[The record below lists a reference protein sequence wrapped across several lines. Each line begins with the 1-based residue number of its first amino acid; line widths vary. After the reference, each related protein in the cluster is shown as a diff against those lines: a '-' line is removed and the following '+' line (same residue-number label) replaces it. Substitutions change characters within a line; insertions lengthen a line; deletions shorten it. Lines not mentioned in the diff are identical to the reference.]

1 MFALDELGVLG
12 LGEVGDDEF
21 APEFCAAGFC
31 WPSEA
36 NNEASGSDCP
46 CAPFVEAL
54 CGHIDWKSANGL
66 LLFDPVTDNDM
77 LRSSQ
82 RQMEAAASFPA
93 LRCKT
98 GAER

>member
-1 MFALDELGVLG
+1 VFALDEPGVLA

-21 APEFCAAGFC
+21 APGLCAAGFC

-46 CAPFVEAL
+46 CAPFAAAL

-66 LLFDPVTDNDM
+66 LLFDPTDNDM